1 MNWHDLHFL
10 RPYWLIAL
18 LPLVVVFVLFLKR
31 RFGQGEWAAVCDE
44 DLLPYILDSVA
55 PTKTRWML
63 GVLMGAALLSILAL
77 TGPTWERLE
86 TPTFSNNA
94 ALVIALDLSP
104 TMNATD
110 IKPSRLARARFK
122 IADILRQRKDG
133 LTALVVYSA
142 DAFTVTPLTHD
153 TATIENQLNA
163 LESSIMPAAG
173 KNTVVA
179 LTQSIQLLKQAGQQQ
194 GDVLLVT
201 DAVESSDSD
210 EVGGIGAYK
219 ISVLGVGTSDG
230 GPVKM
235 EQGGFLK
242 DNQGNILLPRLNT
255 PSLSAIAKNG
265 SGMYVTISAD
275 DADINQLLSFF
286 DRAVSSQA
294 EQDNGLVEQW
304 NDLGAWLLLLVLP
317 LAALSFRKGFLML
330 CLLVVVPMP
339 NTSYAV
345 EWNDLWVS
353 KNQQAQQ
360 AFKNKQFDKAA
371 ETFESPEWKAA
382 AQYRAG
388 NYQQVVEEL
397 SSVESADGLYNKGNA
412 HAKLGDYEK
421 AIETYEQALKVN
433 PNNEDAKHN
442 LKLVKDAQREQQKN
456 QEQQDG
462 DKDESEQQ
470 GKGNSQD
477 ESSADGEQ
485 QPSDKGQEEDG
496 EKGKPEEPTDEETD
510 SGKEESAKESN
521 SADEASD
528 SEPVEK
534 MIAEPLSDEKKQA
547 AEQWLNRIED
557 DPAGL
562 LKRKFRYQYRQR
574 REKE

>member
-1 MNWHDLHFL
+1 
-10 RPYWLIAL
+10 
-18 LPLVVVFVLFLKR
+18 
-31 RFGQGEWAAVCDE
+31 
-44 DLLPYILDSVA
+44 
-55 PTKTRWML
+55 
-63 GVLMGAALLSILAL
+63 
-77 TGPTWERLE
+77 
-86 TPTFSNNA
+86 
-94 ALVIALDLSP
+94 
-104 TMNATD
+104 
-110 IKPSRLARARFK
+110 
-122 IADILRQRKDG
+122 
-133 LTALVVYSA
+133 
-142 DAFTVTPLTHD
+142 
-153 TATIENQLNA
+153 
-163 LESSIMPAAG
+163 
-173 KNTVVA
+173 
-179 LTQSIQLLKQAGQQQ
+179 
-194 GDVLLVT
+194 
-201 DAVESSDSD
+201 
-210 EVGGIGAYK
+210 
-219 ISVLGVGTSDG
+219 
-230 GPVKM
+230 
-235 EQGGFLK
+235 
-242 DNQGNILLPRLNT
+242 
-255 PSLSAIAKNG
+255 
-265 SGMYVTISAD
+265 
-275 DADINQLLSFF
+275 
-286 DRAVSSQA
+286 
-294 EQDNGLVEQW
+294 
-304 NDLGAWLLLLVLP
+304 
-317 LAALSFRKGFLML
+317 
-330 CLLVVVPMP
+330 MP